1 MKRCDWTQNDVLMN
15 CYHDEEWGIPV
26 HDDLKWFEFIVLDAF
41 QGGLS
46 WKTILYKREE
56 FSRAFDQFDYKKIS
70 GYDSIKVESLMA
82 NKGIVRNRLKI
93 IGTIKNANAFMSIQ
107 KEFGSFDRYIW
118 SFTEGKTIV
127 NKFTSLKEIPTKTSL
142 SDKISKDLKKR
153 GFTFVGSTIVYSF
166 LQAAGI
172 VNDHLISCYRHDQV
186 QMKCYKKL
194 NGTDCI

>member
-1 MKRCDWTQNDVLMN
+1 MEKMKRCDWTQNDVLMN

-41 QGGLS
+41 QAGLS

-56 FSRAFDQFDYKKIS
+56 FRRAFDQFDYKKIS
-70 GYDSIKVESLMA
+70 AYDSIKVQSLMA

-107 KEFGSFDRYIW
+107 KELGSFDRYIW
-118 SFTEGKTIV
+118 SFTEGKPIV
-127 NKFTSLKEIPTKTSL
+127 NKFTSLKQIPTKTSL

-186 QMKCYKKL
+186 QML
-194 NGTDCI
+194 

>member
-1 MKRCDWTQNDVLMN
+1 MEKMKRCDWTQNDVLMN

-41 QGGLS
+41 QAGLS

-56 FSRAFDQFDYKKIS
+56 FRRAFDQFDYKKIS
-70 GYDSIKVESLMA
+70 AYDSIKVESLMA

-186 QMKCYKKL
+186 QML
-194 NGTDCI
+194 

>member
-1 MKRCDWTQNDVLMN
+1 MKKMKRCDWTQNDELMN

-41 QGGLS
+41 QAGLS
-46 WKTILYKREE
+46 WKTILHKREE
-56 FSRAFDQFDYKKIS
+56 FRRAFDQFDYKKIS
-70 GYDSIKVESLMA
+70 GYDSIKVESLMG

-127 NKFTSLKEIPTKTSL
+127 NKFASLKEIPTKTSL
-142 SDKISKDLKKR
+142 SDEISKDLKKR

-172 VNDHLISCYRHDQV
+172 VNDHLISCYRHNQV
-186 QMKCYKKL
+186 QML
-194 NGTDCI
+194 

>member
-1 MKRCDWTQNDVLMN
+1 MEKMKRCDWTQNDVLMN

-41 QGGLS
+41 QAGLS

-56 FSRAFDQFDYKKIS
+56 FRRAFDQFDYKKIS

-118 SFTEGKTIV
+118 SFTEGKPIV
-127 NKFTSLKEIPTKTSL
+127 NKFTSLKQIPTKTSL
-142 SDKISKDLKKR
+142 SDKICKDLKKR

-186 QMKCYKKL
+186 QML
-194 NGTDCI
+194 

>member
-1 MKRCDWTQNDVLMN
+1 MEKMKRCDWTQNDVLMN

-41 QGGLS
+41 QAGLS

-56 FSRAFDQFDYKKIS
+56 FRRAFDQFDYKKIS
-70 GYDSIKVESLMA
+70 AYDSIKVESLMA

-107 KEFGSFDRYIW
+107 KEFGSFDSYIW

-186 QMKCYKKL
+186 QML
-194 NGTDCI
+194 

>member
-1 MKRCDWTQNDVLMN
+1 
-15 CYHDEEWGIPV
+15 
-26 HDDLKWFEFIVLDAF
+26 
-41 QGGLS
+41 
-46 WKTILYKREE
+46 
-56 FSRAFDQFDYKKIS
+56 
-70 GYDSIKVESLMA
+70 
-82 NKGIVRNRLKI
+82 
-93 IGTIKNANAFMSIQ
+93 MSIQ

-186 QMKCYKKL
+186 QML
-194 NGTDCI
+194 

>member
-1 MKRCDWTQNDVLMN
+1 MEKMKRCDWTQNDVLMN

-41 QGGLS
+41 QAGLS

-56 FSRAFDQFDYKKIS
+56 FRCAFDQFDYKKIS

-118 SFTEGKTIV
+118 SFTEGETIV

-186 QMKCYKKL
+186 QML
-194 NGTDCI
+194 

>member
-1 MKRCDWTQNDVLMN
+1 MEKMKRCDWTQNDVLMN

-41 QGGLS
+41 QAGLS

-56 FSRAFDQFDYKKIS
+56 FRRAFDQFDYKKIS
-70 GYDSIKVESLMA
+70 AYDSIKVESLMA

-118 SFTEGKTIV
+118 SFTEGKPIV
-127 NKFTSLKEIPTKTSL
+127 NKFTSLKQIPTKTSL

-186 QMKCYKKL
+186 QML
-194 NGTDCI
+194 

>member
-1 MKRCDWTQNDVLMN
+1 MEKMKRCDWTQNDVLMN

-41 QGGLS
+41 QAGLS

-56 FSRAFDQFDYKKIS
+56 FRRAFDQFDYKKIS
-70 GYDSIKVESLMA
+70 AYDSIKVESLMA

-93 IGTIKNANAFMSIQ
+93 IGTIKNANVFMSIQ

-118 SFTEGKTIV
+118 SFTEGKPIV

-186 QMKCYKKL
+186 QML
-194 NGTDCI
+194 

>member
-1 MKRCDWTQNDVLMN
+1 MEKMKRCDWTQNDVLMN

-41 QGGLS
+41 QAGLS

-56 FSRAFDQFDYKKIS
+56 FRRAFDQFDYKKIS
-70 GYDSIKVESLMA
+70 AYDSIKVESLMA

-118 SFTEGKTIV
+118 SFTEGETIV

-186 QMKCYKKL
+186 QML
-194 NGTDCI
+194 

>member
-1 MKRCDWTQNDVLMN
+1 MEKMKRCDWTQNDVLMN

-41 QGGLS
+41 QAGLS

-56 FSRAFDQFDYKKIS
+56 FRRAFDQFDYKKIS
-70 GYDSIKVESLMA
+70 AYDSIKVESLMA

-107 KEFGSFDRYIW
+107 KEFGNFDRYIW

-142 SDKISKDLKKR
+142 SDKICKDLKKR

-186 QMKCYKKL
+186 QML
-194 NGTDCI
+194 

>member
-41 QGGLS
+41 QAGLS

-56 FSRAFDQFDYKKIS
+56 FRRAFDQFDYKKIS
-70 GYDSIKVESLMA
+70 AYDSIKVESLMA

-186 QMKCYKKL
+186 QML
-194 NGTDCI
+194 

>member
-41 QGGLS
+41 QAGLS

-56 FSRAFDQFDYKKIS
+56 FRRAFDQFDYKKIS
-70 GYDSIKVESLMA
+70 AYDSIKVESLMA

-118 SFTEGKTIV
+118 SFTEGETIV

-186 QMKCYKKL
+186 QML
-194 NGTDCI
+194 

>member
-41 QGGLS
+41 QAGLS

-56 FSRAFDQFDYKKIS
+56 FRCAFDQFDYKKIS

-186 QMKCYKKL
+186 QML
-194 NGTDCI
+194 

>member
-1 MKRCDWTQNDVLMN
+1 MEKMKRCDWTQNDVLMN

-41 QGGLS
+41 QAGLS

-56 FSRAFDQFDYKKIS
+56 FRRAFDQFDYKKIS

-118 SFTEGKTIV
+118 SFTEGKPIV
-127 NKFTSLKEIPTKTSL
+127 NKFTSLKQIPTKTSL

-186 QMKCYKKL
+186 QIL
-194 NGTDCI
+194 

>member
-1 MKRCDWTQNDVLMN
+1 MEKMKRCDWTQNDVLMN

-41 QGGLS
+41 QAGLS

-56 FSRAFDQFDYKKIS
+56 FRCAFDQFDYKKIS
-70 GYDSIKVESLMA
+70 GYDGIKVESLMA

-93 IGTIKNANAFMSIQ
+93 IGTIKNANAFMSIL

-142 SDKISKDLKKR
+142 SDKICKDLKKR

-186 QMKCYKKL
+186 QML
-194 NGTDCI
+194 

>member
-1 MKRCDWTQNDVLMN
+1 MEKMKRCDWTQNDVLMN

-41 QGGLS
+41 QAGLS

-56 FSRAFDQFDYKKIS
+56 FRRAFDQFDYKKIS
-70 GYDSIKVESLMA
+70 AYDSIKVESLMA

-93 IGTIKNANAFMSIQ
+93 IGTIKNANVFMSIQ

-186 QMKCYKKL
+186 QML
-194 NGTDCI
+194 

>member
-1 MKRCDWTQNDVLMN
+1 MEKMKRCDWTQNDVLMN

-41 QGGLS
+41 QAGLS

-56 FSRAFDQFDYKKIS
+56 FRCAFDQFDYKKIS

-186 QMKCYKKL
+186 QML
-194 NGTDCI
+194 

>member
-1 MKRCDWTQNDVLMN
+1 MEKMKRCDWTQNDVLMN

-41 QGGLS
+41 QAGLS

-56 FSRAFDQFDYKKIS
+56 FRRAFDQFDYKKIS

-118 SFTEGKTIV
+118 SFTEGETIV

-186 QMKCYKKL
+186 QML
-194 NGTDCI
+194 

>member
-1 MKRCDWTQNDVLMN
+1 MEKMKRCDWTQNDVLMN

-41 QGGLS
+41 QAGLS

-56 FSRAFDQFDYKKIS
+56 FRCAFDQFDYKKIS

-142 SDKISKDLKKR
+142 SDKICKDLKKR

-186 QMKCYKKL
+186 QML
-194 NGTDCI
+194 

>member
-1 MKRCDWTQNDVLMN
+1 MEKMKRCDWTQNDVLMN

-41 QGGLS
+41 QAGLS

-56 FSRAFDQFDYKKIS
+56 FRRAFDQFDYKKIS

-186 QMKCYKKL
+186 QML
-194 NGTDCI
+194 